1 MILGTKR
8 IVSKQRKVN
17 GSSRPS
23 QRKRWQGDSVF
34 CRAGNPDRMADETRS
49 AITTLYNEIQRP
61 VEGQVIGSINS
72 GP

>member
-23 QRKRWQGDSVF
+23 QREGWQEDAVF
-34 CRAGNPDRMADETRS
+34 CRAGNPDRMADEERN
-49 AITTLYNEIQRP
+49 AITTLYNEI
-61 VEGQVIGSINS
+61 
-72 GP
+72 